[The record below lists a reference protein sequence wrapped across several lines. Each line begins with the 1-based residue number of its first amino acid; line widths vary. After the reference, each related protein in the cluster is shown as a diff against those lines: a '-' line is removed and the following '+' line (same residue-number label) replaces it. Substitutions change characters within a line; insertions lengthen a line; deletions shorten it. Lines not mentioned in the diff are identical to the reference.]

1 MTGQRPDVPKFIFVR
16 PIFLLTAVYLVSCG
30 TTKPEPTVSK
40 DPRLTDPVAEP
51 APAPAPDPAADP
63 VAVPEPPPAPP
74 APPPPPPPTEVVHTS
89 PDGIPEVCTLLQKF
103 PYEPPDLAD
112 DPDSMRWYRKDDFKA
127 IEKLCAMDF
136 YLDQPTEELTAH
148 GTCPKTHST
157 TPALEVFDLTETK
170 LSKAKWQEAQCSR
183 YKRRNLTKLAKLKIP
198 VYSREAESG
207 IMFFHFSR
215 LLGNAGFVYPYTP
228 REIARPEWVKL
239 SKTAIAHIAKHKVE
253 GTLGAWGLLKKRHSQ
268 KKKDPDVILGG
279 LAKNPRGEHSH
290 MTFRGKSFPIFKAI
304 LFRKTWYYKLA
315 NDLDP
320 IDKSFEWDPTEADD
334 YHDEV
339 QDLAYVEDFTN
350 LVIVD
355 YIFNERDRNGNI
367 EAKFYYHYVDE
378 EGDLRWQDED
388 KWDDDDKAKHP
399 NAVRVERLILKDN
412 DDGLRW
418 DKFGKLNMSPII
430 YEIRHMDP
438 IMYSRMQWLAGLMSD
453 EVTNAEVKKYFV
465 EVARLRDFVYDELQ
479 YRFVNMANRFAK
491 MYADGDLLLD
501 LDLTAAVEAAPELPP
516 KKKKKGKKKSKQ
528 RAEDGDP
535 SREPV
540 VGVAE

>member
-1 MTGQRPDVPKFIFVR
+1 MPKFIFVR
-16 PIFLLTAVYLVSCG
+16 SVILLTAVYVVSCG
-30 TTKPEPTVSK
+30 TTTSDPTVSK
-40 DPRLTDPVAEP
+40 SDPRVRVETTPVASIQPAGGDP
-51 APAPAPDPAADP
+51 APAPAPEADP
-63 VAVPEPPPAPP
+63 LPPPE
-74 APPPPPPPTEVVHTS
+74 PPPPPPPTEVVHTS
-89 PDGIPEVCTLLQKF
+89 PDGIPEVCTLLQAF

-112 DPDSMRWYRKDDFKA
+112 DPKSMRWYRENDFEA
-127 IEKLCAMDF
+127 IQKMCAMDF
-136 YLDQPTEELTAH
+136 YIDKSTAEFTAM
-148 GTCPKTHST
+148 GACPKTHWT
-157 TPALEVFDLTETK
+157 TPALELFDLTETK
-170 LSKAKWQEAQCSR
+170 LSKAKWQEGQCVR
-183 YKRRNLTKLAKLKIP
+183 YHRRNLPKLAKLKIP
-198 VYSREAESG
+198 VYSRESESA

-215 LLGNAGFVYPYTP
+215 LLGNAGFVFPTTP

-239 SKTAIAHIAKHKVE
+239 SNKAIAVIAKHGVD
-253 GTLGAWGLLKKRHSQ
+253 GTLGAWGLLKKRHAKQ
-268 KKKDPDVILGG
+268 KKDPDVILGS

-290 MTFRGKSFPIFKAI
+290 MTFRGKSFPIFKSI
-304 LFRKTWYYKLA
+304 LFRKTWYYKLT

-320 IDKSFEWDPTEADD
+320 LDDSFDWDPTEPEH

-367 EAKFYYHYVDE
+367 EADWYMHYVDSD
-378 EGDLRWQDED
+378 GYLRWKAAD

-399 NAVRVERLILKDN
+399 NAVKIERLILKDN

-430 YEIRHMDP
+430 YEVRHMDP
-438 IMYSRMQWLAGLMSD
+438 IMYTRMQWLAGLMSD

-491 MYADGDLLLD
+491 MYADGELLLD
-501 LDLTAAVEAAPELPP
+501 VDLTAAVEAAPELPP
-516 KKKKKGKKKSKQ
+516 KKKKKGKKKTKQ
-528 RAEDGDP
+528 RGEDGDP
-535 SREPV
+535 SVEPAV
-540 VGVAE
+540 VVPE